1 MIIKALIHKGL
12 LSNILKEPNKLLY
25 VDLEVNKTKLTAII
39 IIKPVIILG

>member
-1 MIIKALIHKGL
+1 MKTIALIHKGL
-12 LSNILKEPNKLLY
+12 LSKMLKGPNKFLY